1 MCFNFKT
8 LSNGFLDEN
17 IETISLLDEI
27 KSKNEN
33 EIIPIFQNPFFQLE
47 NSLFEVVNS
56 DNDRYLLPKEPENS
70 KSKKMFKLQKEKKEN
85 KLKGKKIGRKKKS
98 NIFVKDNEIIGNK
111 NFHDKNKTDNLIRKI
126 QVHYISFL
134 LSFIN
139 EIIKNLNIKET
150 FLKLDY
156 QMKKEINKKSLES
169 LKNKTIGEI
178 ISSKIST
185 KYRNKVENY
194 NEIIFKEIKN
204 KSEVL
209 KNIFSQNYLTFFKS
223 VYYKS
228 NNRINLKSFG
238 LDKEIILSNKVEM
251 YKDFLKNKDFDSLH
265 IRKLNSC
272 MAKNFYP
279 ELIFMVNYN

>member
-8 LSNGFLDEN
+8 LSYDFLDEN
-17 IETISLLDEI
+17 IETFSLLDEI

-33 EIIPIFQNPFFQLE
+33 EYIPIFQNPFFKEE
-47 NSLFEVVNS
+47 NPLFEVVNS
-56 DNDRYLLPKEPENS
+56 DNDRYLLLKEPENS
-70 KSKKMFKLQKEKKEN
+70 KSKKLFQLQKGKKEN
-85 KLKGKKIGRKKKS
+85 KSKGKKIGRKKKS
-98 NIFVKDNEIIGNK
+98 NTPVKDNEIIGNK

-126 QVHYISFL
+126 KVHYISFL

-156 QMKKEINKKSLES
+156 QMKKEIKKKSLES
-169 LKNKTIGEI
+169 LKNKTIGDI

-185 KYRNKVENY
+185 KYKNKVENY

>member
-33 EIIPIFQNPFFQLE
+33 EIIPIFQNPFFKEE
-47 NSLFEVVNS
+47 NPLFEVVNS
-56 DNDRYLLPKEPENS
+56 DNDRYLLLKEPENS

-126 QVHYISFL
+126 KVHYISFL

-156 QMKKEINKKSLES
+156 QIKKEIKKKSLES

-223 VYYKS
+223 VYYIK
-228 NNRINLKSFG
+228 RHFATYINVYIKKLK
-238 LDKEIILSNKVEM
+238 
-251 YKDFLKNKDFDSLH
+251 
-265 IRKLNSC
+265 
-272 MAKNFYP
+272 P
-279 ELIFMVNYN
+279 